1 MKVLDSASLRDT
13 MKEREQHYKEL
24 GTQFSQLKQD
34 FQTIVDLDDF
44 EGKGAKAIKGFYQG
58 QIEVVEAWQRLI
70 DRQISF
76 FEGVSGKLDDKDLGG
91 DTRVDTAFLEE
102 DLAQKE
108 RQADEMITEQR
119 NSLEYIFRDIDD
131 LVPLELYSRSRFD
144 DLMMNAN
151 SMRTKTITAVEETDN
166 ELKDEYMSSEGEESY
181 VIQLFGALLSA
192 TSKGKSISPIHFD
205 ADAYH
210 TSDIYKQMDEAEA
223 ATLSYLTYKKEEQE
237 ARELENRPAVEKV
250 WDGVKSFVGE
260 FTGYYDY
267 KRAVDGVDPVTGEK
281 MSAIQRAASAGW
293 AIAGFLPI
301 VGWAG
306 RAVKGGKGIY
316 AATKGISA
324 AEQAMSTYKN
334 VHAFTALEKTE
345 MGIYGLLS
353 ANGLSE
359 YVTGKDM
366 LGNELTEQQRQASLA
381 QSVFAGLP
389 FVPSMAREATKFGQD
404 ALNTTIS
411 VGKQGKDL
419 TYSWLNDLGGK
430 IDSLPQLRTTN
441 GVDIDNNYLQL
452 DNKINGKP
460 TNNINDDIQGM
471 SNNDKNIKSKLQF
484 NNIGEYFNYINDIGK
499 RKELDTEQKL
509 QAIHVAY
516 EALGNAKGDVTVVAS
531 SKYLRPEGFG
541 PSGRML
547 VDWPE
552 KMGFIEETIRPIE
565 RENPLPEQWD
575 RIGGKAGENFTTL
588 PSSGI
593 PYSYDQR
600 AIPYF
605 ENETARHIGNF
616 KNDSYFKAI
625 DAINSDNLDELN
637 KIISRNG
644 KEVISVF
651 DFDRMKA
658 HYNNFLENAKDTIG
672 DIDAKY
678 GIKGYAA
685 PWYNTSSGERLMNGG
700 AEQIVTP
707 INGEMLEMIGIISK
721 Y

>member
-91 DTRVDTAFLEE
+91 DTRGDTAFLEE

-119 NSLEYIFRDIDD
+119 NSLEHIFRDIDD

-144 DLMMNAN
+144 DLMMNVN
-151 SMRTKTITAVEETDN
+151 SMRTKTITAIEETDK

-181 VIQLFGALLSA
+181 VIQLFGTLLSA

-366 LGNELTEQQRQASLA
+366 LGNELTKQQRQASLA

-389 FVPSMAREATKFGQD
+389 FVPNMASEASKLGRQAVNSTVQF
-404 ALNTTIS
+404 
-411 VGKQGKDL
+411 GKQGADL
-419 TYSWLNDLGGK
+419 TRSFIDDFGQKINTGPNVSFAGGIGNLNANLKAEGKVDAGKVNVDKGTSNYRKITEVTGENFGKHIIKGKNGRKELAPNVRYITEENYKYTTDEIGRIVDVNAAELILGKGK
-430 IDSLPQLRTTN
+430 RNTAMQVAVGREDRLFDDDGGHLIGTQFRGS
-441 GVDIDNNYLQL
+441 GDIDNLLAQ
-452 DNKINGKP
+452 NKHINRSGGEWYKMETEWANALKEIPPKKVSVKIKP
-460 TNNINDDIQGM
+460 VFVET
-471 SNNDKNIKSKLQF
+471 S
-484 NNIGEYFNYINDIGK
+484 
-499 RKELDTEQKL
+499 
-509 QAIHVAY
+509 
-516 EALGNAKGDVTVVAS
+516 
-531 SKYLRPEGFG
+531 LRP
-541 PSGRML
+541 
-547 VDWPE
+547 
-552 KMGFIEETIRPIE
+552 
-565 RENPLPEQWD
+565 
-575 RIGGKAGENFTTL
+575 
-588 PSSGI
+588 
-593 PYSYDQR
+593 
-600 AIPYF
+600 
-605 ENETARHIGNF
+605 
-616 KNDSYFKAI
+616 DSYKVTYEI
-625 DAINSDNLDELN
+625 E
-637 KIISRNG
+637 G
-644 KEVISVF
+644 KGIF
-651 DFDRMKA
+651 RKTI
-658 HYNNFLENAKDTIG
+658 ENRA
-672 DIDAKY
+672 
-678 GIKGYAA
+678 
-685 PWYNTSSGERLMNGG
+685 GG
-700 AEQIVTP
+700 
-707 INGEMLEMIGIISK
+707 
-721 Y
+721 